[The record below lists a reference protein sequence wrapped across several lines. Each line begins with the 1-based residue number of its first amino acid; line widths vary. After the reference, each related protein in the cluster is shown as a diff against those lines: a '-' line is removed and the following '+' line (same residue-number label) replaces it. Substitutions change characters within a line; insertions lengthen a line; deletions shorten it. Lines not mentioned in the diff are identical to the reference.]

1 MAESEPNRILVAL
14 AQMPKAELHLHLE
27 AAPRWST
34 LREALH
40 RHHGRELPQTPLFH
54 APDFRFADFDE
65 FKGCF
70 RHYIYPW
77 LQTKRGYAELMEDVV
92 DSLVEQRI
100 RYVELNFNVAT
111 VDLLKLDLET
121 VLEQLAASVATAGDR
136 GTTIR
141 IIAGI
146 DRSQGS
152 ENARLQVQRLIPYP
166 LISGFDLHGL
176 ETPET
181 RADRFQDA
189 WATAK
194 EAGRKVKVHAGE
206 MDGPASIYAAVAT
219 AGITQIGHGTSAIES
234 PEVVNL
240 LLERGVV
247 VEMCPTSNERLGNV
261 SSYQN
266 HPILALDEAG
276 VKVTVNSDDPTW
288 FGLNLTQEMQ
298 RLIRDRQVSLDCLT
312 RWTRNAFEVA
322 IADDAMRSQ
331 FFTELQT
338 WQQTHCP
345 SLRI

>member
-1 MAESEPNRILVAL
+1 MLLAL

-27 AAPRWST
+27 GAPRWST

-40 RHHGRELPQTPLFH
+40 RHHRWELPQTPPFH

-70 RHYIYPW
+70 RNYIYPW

-100 RYVELNFNVAT
+100 RYVELNFNLAT
-111 VDLLKLDLET
+111 VDLLNLDLET

-136 GTTIR
+136 GTIIR
-141 IIAGI
+141 IIVGI
-146 DRSQGS
+146 DRGQGS
-152 ENARLQVQRLIPYP
+152 ENARSAVQRLIPYP

-189 WATAK
+189 WVIAQ

-206 MDGPASIYAAVAT
+206 MEGPASIHAAVAT

-247 VEMCPTSNERLGNV
+247 LEMCPTSNERLGNV
-261 SSYQN
+261 ASYQT
-266 HPILALDEAG
+266 HPILDLDQAG

-288 FGLNLTQEMQ
+288 FGVNLTQEME
-298 RLIRDRQVSLDCLT
+298 RLVRDRQVSLDCLA

-322 IADDAMRSQ
+322 IADEEMRSQ
-331 FFTELQT
+331 FFTELET
-338 WQQTHCP
+338 GLQTHCP
-345 SLRI
+345 SGES

>member
-1 MAESEPNRILVAL
+1 MVKSEPNRMLEAL

-27 AAPRWST
+27 GAPRWST
-34 LREALH
+34 VREALH
-40 RHHGRELPQTPLFH
+40 RHHRWELPQTPPFH
-54 APDFRFADFDE
+54 APDFRFADFGE

-70 RHYIYPW
+70 RNYIYPW
-77 LQTKRGYAELMEDVV
+77 LQTKKGYAELMEDVV

-111 VDLLKLDLET
+111 VDLLNLDLKT
-121 VLEQLAASVATAGDR
+121 VLEQLAVSVATAGDR
-136 GTTIR
+136 GTIIR
-141 IIAGI
+141 IIVGI

-152 ENARLQVQRLIPYP
+152 ENARLQVERMLPYP
-166 LISGFDLHGL
+166 VISGFDLHGL

-189 WATAK
+189 WAIARD
-194 EAGRKVKVHAGE
+194 AGKKVKVHAGE
-206 MDGPASIYAAVAT
+206 MDGPASIHAAVAT

-234 PEVVNL
+234 PEVVNF

-276 VKVTVNSDDPTW
+276 VKVTLNSDDPTW

-298 RLIRDRQVSLDCLT
+298 RLVSDRQVSLDCLA

-322 IADDAMRSQ
+322 IADDTMRSQ
-331 FFTELQT
+331 FFTELET
-338 WQQTHCP
+338 WQQTHCHG
-345 SLRI
+345 

>member
-1 MAESEPNRILVAL
+1 MVESEPNRMLLAL

-27 AAPRWST
+27 GAPRWST

-40 RHHGRELPQTPLFH
+40 RHHGWELLQTPQFH
-54 APDFRFADFDE
+54 APDFRFADFGE
-65 FKGCF
+65 FQGCF
-70 RHYIYPW
+70 RNYIYPW
-77 LQTKRGYAELMEDVV
+77 LQTKRGYGELMEDVV

-111 VDLLKLDLET
+111 VDLLKLDLEM

-136 GTTIR
+136 GTIIR
-141 IIAGI
+141 ILVGI
-146 DRSQGS
+146 DRGQGS
-152 ENARLQVQRLIPYP
+152 ENARWQVQRLIPYS

-189 WATAK
+189 WAIAQ
-194 EAGRKVKVHAGE
+194 EAGKKVKVHAGE
-206 MDGPASIYAAVAT
+206 MEGPASIHAAVAI

-247 VEMCPTSNERLGNV
+247 LEMCPTSNERLGNV
-261 SSYQN
+261 SSYQT
-266 HPILALDEAG
+266 HPILDLDQAG

-288 FGLNLTQEMQ
+288 FGVNLTQEME
-298 RLIRDRQVSLDCLT
+298 RLVRDR
-312 RWTRNAFEVA
+312 
-322 IADDAMRSQ
+322 
-331 FFTELQT
+331 
-338 WQQTHCP
+338 
-345 SLRI
+345 